1 MVYSCVPRMISISPV
16 GDWSTTR
23 SRYSFAPARDSST
36 GIGRASNETKAMHAE
51 IEAVRVVQHE
61 VALGHGVIITATPT
75 RTWSEMSRRR
85 LSCVVFVVCVAHGLY
100 GSAQAQPHYPT
111 RTVSIV
117 VPFTPGTGADVI
129 ARLLQPRLAERLK
142 VAVVVEN
149 KVGASGAI
157 GTETVAKSAPDG
169 YTLLFTATA
178 HATVPALK
186 RNLPYDPTK
195 SFTPVALAATS
206 ALALVTGPQVPAA
219 KLSDFIALARSKPG
233 ALYYS
238 SPGNGSPQ
246 HLTME
251 LVKLETGI
259 DVVHVPYNGSAA
271 AASDLVGGHVQASVA
286 ALQTVAPFVSSGRL
300 KMLAVLSKE
309 RNAAFPD
316 VPTMKELGHPKL
328 VVDTWYG
335 IYAPA
340 GTPPEVVARLNAEVN
355 ALLQLPDIRDAL
367 AKQGLSAV
375 VDRPERLGE
384 LVAEELERWNRVVA
398 NAHITGE

>member
-1 MVYSCVPRMISISPV
+1 MSFRAIFLVCFLSVLVP
-16 GDWSTTR
+16 ST
-23 SRYSFAPARDSST
+23 
-36 GIGRASNETKAMHAE
+36 H
-51 IEAVRVVQHE
+51 
-61 VALGHGVIITATPT
+61 
-75 RTWSEMSRRR
+75 
-85 LSCVVFVVCVAHGLY
+85 
-100 GSAQAQPHYPT
+100 AQPSYPT
-111 RTVSIV
+111 RTVAIV

-157 GTETVAKSAPDG
+157 GTETVAKAPPDG

-178 HATVPALK
+178 HGTVPALK
-186 RNLPYDPTK
+186 RTLPYDAAK

-206 ALALVTGPQVPAA
+206 ALALVVGPQVPAA
-219 KLSDFIALARSKPG
+219 KMEDFIALAKARPG
-233 ALYYS
+233 TLYYS

-259 DVVHVPYNGSAA
+259 DVVHVPYKGSAG

-286 ALQTVAPFVSSGRL
+286 ALQTMAPFVASGRL
-300 KMLAVLSKE
+300 RMLAVLSNE
-309 RNAAFPD
+309 RSPAFPD
-316 VPTMKELGHPKL
+316 VPTMRELGHPKL

-340 GTPPEVVARLNAEVN
+340 GTPGAVVARLNAEFN
-355 ALLQLPDIRDAL
+355 ALLQLPEIREAL
-367 AKQGLSAV
+367 ARQGLAAV
-375 VDRPERLGE
+375 ADRPERLSE
-384 LVAEELERWNRVVA
+384 LVGQELERWSRVVA
-398 NAHITGE
+398 NARITGE